1 MQYSKSEEWYRCL
14 FEQASD
20 LIVIHDMDGAIVNA
34 NDSLFSRLGYTRE
47 EILGMN
53 WAQLIEPEELKTTPL
68 RLKELKEGK
77 RIFSERRCV
86 CKDGSIVEIEANVK
100 KMSDDLVLGV
110 CRDVTRQRAVE
121 RELREA
127 ETKFRTFSNEIIDSL
142 PGIFVLHDQNG
153 RYLRW
158 NKQFEQETGYT
169 RDEIRDLNLNNFFDG
184 AKKEAVE
191 KGFRELLAHPGG
203 EVLRE
208 SAIVI
213 KGGGK
218 KSFFFKGKPILY
230 EGRQCFISTGIDISD
245 RIRAEE
251 ELKKSEANLHTILDN
266 TDTVYVL
273 LDKDLT
279 ILSYNQR
286 ALDFAASELGHH
298 KMISDKFLDYFP
310 ASRGVA
316 ITKWMNKVIA
326 GEPVEYETSYPKPG
340 PSFTCYGVKMF
351 PVFNK
356 DQQVLGIVTAV
367 QDITH
372 KKLLELEILNQKV
385 QEQKKI
391 TRAVIKA
398 QEKERT
404 KIGQELHDNVNQIL
418 ASARIY
424 LTASCESNRDNK
436 NMLAQESIML
446 IDSAIQELRLLARNE
461 ITPQCKQD
469 LRQLIQPLVDD
480 LNEHAVIQTKF
491 DYCLAAPAVDTD
503 LKLNIYRIVQE
514 QITNILKHSFASSVH
529 IRLNG
534 DEKYICLS
542 VADDGKGFETA
553 NNRKGIGITN
563 IMNRIESFNG
573 EFSLQSSPGNGCKL
587 SVKFPR

>member
-1 MQYSKSEEWYRCL
+1 MQYSKSEEWY
-14 FEQASD
+14 
-20 LIVIHDMDGAIVNA
+20 
-34 NDSLFSRLGYTRE
+34 
-47 EILGMN
+47 
-53 WAQLIEPEELKTTPL
+53 
-68 RLKELKEGK
+68 
-77 RIFSERRCV
+77 
-86 CKDGSIVEIEANVK
+86 
-100 KMSDDLVLGV
+100 
-110 CRDVTRQRAVE
+110 
-121 RELREA
+121 
-127 ETKFRTFSNEIIDSL
+127 
-142 PGIFVLHDQNG
+142 
-153 RYLRW
+153 
-158 NKQFEQETGYT
+158 
-169 RDEIRDLNLNNFFDG
+169 
-184 AKKEAVE
+184 
-191 KGFRELLAHPGG
+191 
-203 EVLRE
+203 
-208 SAIVI
+208 
-213 KGGGK
+213 
-218 KSFFFKGKPILY
+218 
-230 EGRQCFISTGIDISD
+230 
-245 RIRAEE
+245 
-251 ELKKSEANLHTILDN
+251 HTILDN

-298 KMISDKFLDYFP
+298 MVTSDNFLDYFP
-310 ASRGVA
+310 AGRRAA

-326 GEPVEYETSYPKPG
+326 GGPVEYEMSYPKPG
-340 PSFTCYGVKMF
+340 SSFTWYGVKMF

-356 DQQVLGIVTAV
+356 KKEVLGIVTAV

-385 QEQKKI
+385 QEQKRI

-404 KIGQELHDNVNQIL
+404 KIGQELHDNINQIL

-424 LTASCESNRDNK
+424 LTASCENNRDNK
-436 NMLAQESIML
+436 DVLALESITL

-461 ITPQCKQD
+461 ITPQGKLD
-469 LRQLIQPLVDD
+469 LRQLIQPLVDN
-480 LNEHAVIQTKF
+480 LNEHAVLETKF
-491 DYCLAAPAVDTD
+491 DYCVTTPAVDAD

-534 DEKYICLS
+534 DDNYICLS

>member
-1 MQYSKSEEWYRCL
+1 MQYSKNEEWYRCL
-14 FEQASD
+14 FEQAND
-20 LIVIHDMDGAIVNA
+20 LIVIHDMDGAIVNV
-34 NDSLFSRLGYTRE
+34 NDGLFSRLGYTRE
-47 EILGMN
+47 ELLGMN
-53 WAQLIEPEELKTTPL
+53 WAQLIEPEALKKTPL

-77 RIFSERRCV
+77 PIFSERRCV

-127 ETKFRTFSNEIIDSL
+127 E
-142 PGIFVLHDQNG
+142 
-153 RYLRW
+153 
-158 NKQFEQETGYT
+158 
-169 RDEIRDLNLNNFFDG
+169 
-184 AKKEAVE
+184 
-191 KGFRELLAHPGG
+191 
-203 EVLRE
+203 
-208 SAIVI
+208 
-213 KGGGK
+213 
-218 KSFFFKGKPILY
+218 
-230 EGRQCFISTGIDISD
+230 
-245 RIRAEE
+245 
-251 ELKKSEANLHTILDN
+251 ANLHTILDN

-273 LDKDLT
+273 LDKYLT

-286 ALDFAASELGHH
+286 ALDFAASELGHDRV
-298 KMISDKFLDYFP
+298 ISSNFLDYFP
-310 ASRGVA
+310 ESRGAA

-340 PSFTCYGVKMF
+340 SSFTWYGVKMF

-356 DQQVLGIVTAV
+356 EKEVQGVVTAV

-372 KKLLELEILNQKV
+372 RKLLELEILNQKV

-398 QEKERT
+398 QEKGRT
-404 KIGQELHDNVNQIL
+404 KIGQDLHDNVNQIL

-424 LTASCESNRDNK
+424 LTASCEDNRDNK
-436 NMLAQESIML
+436 EILMQESIAL

-461 ITPQCKQD
+461 ITPQGKLD
-469 LRQLIQPLVDD
+469 LRQLIQPLVDN

-491 DYCLAAPAVDTD
+491 DYCLTAAAVDAD

-514 QITNILKHSFASSVH
+514 QITNILRHSFASSVH

-534 DEKYICLS
+534 DDKYICLS
-542 VADDGKGFETA
+542 IADDGKGFETA

>member
-1 MQYSKSEEWYRCL
+1 MQYSESEEWYRCL

-20 LIVIHDMDGAIVNA
+20 LIVIHDLDGAIVNA
-34 NDSLFSRLGYTRE
+34 NDSLFNRLGYTRE
-47 EILGMN
+47 E
-53 WAQLIEPEELKTTPL
+53 LKKG
-68 RLKELKEGK
+68 RS
-77 RIFSERRCV
+77 IFSEWRCV
-86 CKDGSIVEIEANVK
+86 CKDGSIVEIEANLR

-127 ETKFRTFSNEIIDSL
+127 EIKFRNLSNEII
-142 PGIFVLHDQNG
+142 Q
-153 RYLRW
+153 
-158 NKQFEQETGYT
+158 
-169 RDEIRDLNLNNFFDG
+169 
-184 AKKEAVE
+184 
-191 KGFRELLAHPGG
+191 ELL
-203 EVLRE
+203 
-208 SAIVI
+208 
-213 KGGGK
+213 
-218 KSFFFKGKPILY
+218 
-230 EGRQCFISTGIDISD
+230 
-245 RIRAEE
+245 
-251 ELKKSEANLHTILDN
+251 EANLHTILDN

-273 LDKDLT
+273 LDTGLT

-298 KMISDKFLDYFP
+298 MVSSDHFLDYFP
-310 ASRGVA
+310 ARRRTA

-326 GEPVEYETSYPKPG
+326 GEVVDYETSYPKPG
-340 PSFTCYGVKMF
+340 SSFTWYSVKMF

-356 DQQVLGIVTAV
+356 EKKVLGIVTAV
-367 QDITH
+367 QDITQ
-372 KKLLELEILNQKV
+372 KKLLELEILTQKV

-424 LTASCESNRDNK
+424 LSASCEKNRDNK
-436 NMLAQESIML
+436 AAMVNESIAL

-461 ITPQCKQD
+461 ITPQGRLD
-469 LRQLIQPLVDD
+469 LRQLIQPLVDN
-480 LNEHAVIQTKF
+480 LNEHAVIKTKF
-491 DYCLAAPAVDTD
+491 DYCMPAQPVDTD

-514 QITNILKHSFASSVH
+514 QITNILKHAGASSVH
-529 IRLNG
+529 IRVHS
-534 DEKYICLS
+534 DEHFIGVDLT
-542 VADDGKGFETA
+542 DDGKGFETA
-553 NNRKGIGITN
+553 NTRKGIGITN

-573 EFSLQSSPGNGCKL
+573 EFSLQSSLGKGCQL

>member
-14 FEQASD
+14 FEQAND

-34 NDSLFSRLGYTRE
+34 NDSLSSRLGYTRE
-47 EILGMN
+47 EMLGMN
-53 WAQLIEPEELKTTPL
+53 WAQLIEPEQLKTTPL
-68 RLKELKEGK
+68 RMKELRDGK
-77 RIFSERRCV
+77 RIFSERRCI
-86 CKDGSIVEIEANVK
+86 CKDGTIVEIEANVR

-121 RELREA
+121 QELHEA
-127 ETKFRTFSNEIIDSL
+127 EIKFR
-142 PGIFVLHDQNG
+142 
-153 RYLRW
+153 
-158 NKQFEQETGYT
+158 
-169 RDEIRDLNLNNFFDG
+169 
-184 AKKEAVE
+184 
-191 KGFRELLAHPGG
+191 
-203 EVLRE
+203 
-208 SAIVI
+208 
-213 KGGGK
+213 
-218 KSFFFKGKPILY
+218 
-230 EGRQCFISTGIDISD
+230 
-245 RIRAEE
+245 
-251 ELKKSEANLHTILDN
+251 TILDN

-273 LDKDLT
+273 LHKDLT

-286 ALDFAASELGHH
+286 ALDFAASELGQG
-298 KMISDKFLDYFP
+298 IVTSDNFLDYFP
-310 ASRGVA
+310 ESRRTS

-326 GEPVEYETSYPKPG
+326 GDPVDYEISYPKPG
-340 PSFTCYGVKMF
+340 ASFTWYNVKMF

-356 DQQVLGIVTAV
+356 DKKVLGIVTAV
-367 QDITH
+367 LDITQ

-385 QEQKKI
+385 QEQKRI

-424 LTASCESNRDNK
+424 LTASCEDDRDNK
-436 NMLAQESIML
+436 DILMQESIAL
-446 IDSAIQELRLLARNE
+446 IDSAIHELRLLARNE
-461 ITPQCKQD
+461 ITPQGKLD
-469 LRQLIQPLVDD
+469 LRQLIQPLVDN

-491 DYCLAAPAVDTD
+491 DYCMTASSVDTD

-514 QITNILKHSFASSVH
+514 QITNILKHSHAASVH

-534 DEKYICLS
+534 DDRYICLS
-542 VADDGKGFETA
+542 VTDDGKGFETA
-553 NNRKGIGITN
+553 SSRKGIGITN

-573 EFSLQSSPGNGCKL
+573 EFSIQSSPGNGCKL

>member
-1 MQYSKSEEWYRCL
+1 MQYSKSEEWY
-14 FEQASD
+14 
-20 LIVIHDMDGAIVNA
+20 
-34 NDSLFSRLGYTRE
+34 
-47 EILGMN
+47 
-53 WAQLIEPEELKTTPL
+53 
-68 RLKELKEGK
+68 
-77 RIFSERRCV
+77 
-86 CKDGSIVEIEANVK
+86 
-100 KMSDDLVLGV
+100 
-110 CRDVTRQRAVE
+110 
-121 RELREA
+121 
-127 ETKFRTFSNEIIDSL
+127 
-142 PGIFVLHDQNG
+142 
-153 RYLRW
+153 
-158 NKQFEQETGYT
+158 
-169 RDEIRDLNLNNFFDG
+169 
-184 AKKEAVE
+184 
-191 KGFRELLAHPGG
+191 
-203 EVLRE
+203 
-208 SAIVI
+208 
-213 KGGGK
+213 
-218 KSFFFKGKPILY
+218 
-230 EGRQCFISTGIDISD
+230 
-245 RIRAEE
+245 
-251 ELKKSEANLHTILDN
+251 HTILDN

-273 LDKDLT
+273 LDKNLS

-286 ALDFAASELGHH
+286 ALDFAASELGHDIV
-298 KMISDKFLDYFP
+298 ISDNFLDYFP
-310 ASRGVA
+310 ASRGAV

-340 PSFTCYGVKMF
+340 SSFTWYGVKMF

-356 DQQVLGIVTAV
+356 EKEVLGIVTAV

-372 KKLLELEILNQKV
+372 RKLLELEILNQKV

-424 LTASCESNRDNK
+424 LTASCEDDRDNK
-436 NMLAQESIML
+436 KMLAEESIVL
-446 IDSAIQELRLLARNE
+446 LDSAIHELRLLARNE
-461 ITPQCKQD
+461 ITPQGKLD

-491 DYCLAAPAVDTD
+491 EYYLAAPAVDTD
-503 LKLNIYRIVQE
+503 LKMNIYRIVQE
-514 QITNILKHSFASSVH
+514 QITNILRHSFASSVH

-534 DEKYICLS
+534 DDKYICLS